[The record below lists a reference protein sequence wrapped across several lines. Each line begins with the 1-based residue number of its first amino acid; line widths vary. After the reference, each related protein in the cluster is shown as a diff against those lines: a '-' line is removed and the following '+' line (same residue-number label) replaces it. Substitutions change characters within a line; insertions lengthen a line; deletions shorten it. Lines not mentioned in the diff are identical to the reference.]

1 MKIKTNILHLL
12 SKIAASNDEYPRAK
26 LAAAIVKGNK
36 ILSVGINRLK
46 SDPLQAKYGR
56 NKDAI
61 FLHAEI
67 HAIKNA
73 LKEYHPDDIKNS
85 TLYICRVKHPN
96 EKNKNFVWGLAKPCS
111 GCFKAIVEFGIK
123 NIVYSTD
130 EHECY
135 HVI

>member
-1 MKIKTNILHLL
+1 MKIQTNILHFL
-12 SKIAASNDEYPRAK
+12 SKVAATNDEYPRAR
-26 LAAAIVKGNK
+26 LAAALVKRNK

-73 LKEYHPDDIKNS
+73 LRECHSDDIKNS
-85 TLYICRVKHPN
+85 SLYICRVKHPN
-96 EKNKNFVWGLAKPCS
+96 EKDKSFVWGLAKPCS
-111 GCFKAIVEFGIK
+111 GCYRAALEFGIK

-130 EHECY
+130 NHQCFE
-135 HVI
+135 VI